1 MRIADNM
8 LYGQVNSSVEK
19 NRTEMADLQ
28 NQAATQKR
36 VTKPS
41 DDPVAASRVL
51 GARVD
56 LVGQHQYLKNL
67 NYAKSFLDF
76 TDQTLGEMTENLMR
90 VKELAISQAGDA
102 GANEETRRV
111 AASEV
116 LQIFDSMVSA
126 GNRKLG
132 DRFIFGGYKTQRA
145 PFLKDGS
152 YRGDAGEMLIHTD
165 KTAFLPMNVPG
176 GQVLLGQ
183 GLSADGI
190 MKPQMKQAATIE
202 EFVQQRKSQE
212 PKLTTPPQTPGTP
225 APVQPGQEK
234 IEMRQPAAVGE
245 LQIEDVQPDD
255 EVSGGINIFKVLT
268 DLEVGLR
275 TNDKAT
281 IQDTLDEL
289 DQAIS
294 QVVLARSQVG
304 SRVTALNNLFES
316 LQKGKV
322 DTQGMIS
329 NQEDADVF
337 KVVSDINQKEG
348 TLQATMQTSSK
359 LMQHSLLD
367 FLR

>member
-1 MRIADNM
+1 MRIADKM

-19 NRTEMADLQ
+19 NRSEMAELQ
-28 NQAATQKR
+28 AQASTQKR

-56 LVGQHQYLKNL
+56 LVGQKQYLKNL

-76 TDQTLGEMTENLMR
+76 TDQTLGEMTDNLIR

-111 AASEV
+111 AASEIQ
-116 LQIFDSMVSA
+116 QIFDSLIST

-132 DRFIFGGYKTQRA
+132 DRFIFGGFKTQQA
-145 PFLKDGS
+145 PFLKDGT
-152 YRGDAGEMLIHTD
+152 YRGDVGEMLIHTD
-165 KTAFLPMNVPG
+165 KTAFIPMNVPG
-176 GQVLLGQ
+176 GQVFLGE
-183 GLSADGI
+183 GLTADGI
-190 MKPQMKQAATIE
+190 MKPRMQQAATIE
-202 EFVQQRKSQE
+202 EFSQQKEIEAGRQKSPIVPQE
-212 PKLTTPPQTPGTP
+212 EQADLRGP
-225 APVQPGQEK
+225 ASVE
-234 IEMRQPAAVGE
+234 ESVAA
-245 LQIEDVQPDD
+245 
-255 EVSGGINIFKVLT
+255 GGINVFKVLSN
-268 DLEVGLR
+268 LEVGLR
-275 TNDKAT
+275 TNDKAS
-281 IQDTLDEL
+281 IQDSLDEL

-322 DTQGMIS
+322 DTQALIS

-337 KVVSDINQKEG
+337 QVVSDINQKEG
-348 TLQATMQTSSK
+348 ALQATMQTSSK

>member
-8 LYGQVNSSVEK
+8 LYGQVNDNVGK
-19 NRTEMADLQ
+19 NRSDMAELQ
-28 NQAATQKR
+28 AQAASQKR

-41 DDPVAASRVL
+41 DDPIAASRVL

-56 LVGQHQYLKNL
+56 LVGQKQYLRNL

-76 TDQTLGEMTENLMR
+76 TDQTLGEITENLMR

-111 AASEV
+111 AATEV
-116 LQIFDSMVSA
+116 KQIFESLVST

-132 DRFIFGGYKTQRA
+132 DRFIFGGFKTQKA

-152 YRGDAGEMLIHTD
+152 FRGDSGEMLIHTD
-165 KTAFLPMNVPG
+165 KTTFIPMNVPG

-190 MKPQMKQAATIE
+190 MKPQMQQASTIE
-202 EFVQQRKSQE
+202 EFAKQKMESAKKKADPLLQAPIQMRGPASSNAEVNASSMDM
-212 PKLTTPPQTPGTP
+212 GT
-225 APVQPGQEK
+225 
-234 IEMRQPAAVGE
+234 
-245 LQIEDVQPDD
+245 
-255 EVSGGINIFKVLT
+255 GGINIFKVLS

-275 TNDKAT
+275 TNDKQT
-281 IQDTLDEL
+281 IQDSLDVL
-289 DQAIS
+289 DQSIS

-322 DTQGMIS
+322 DSQTTIS
-329 NQEDADVF
+329 QHEDADVF
-337 KVVSDINQKEG
+337 QVVSDINQKEG

-359 LMQHSLLD
+359 LIQHSLLD